1 MTETDFTTYE
11 PDNSLKKGYRS
22 LFSEIFSELNRSR
35 WLIFQLFKKDFVALY
50 KQSFIGVL
58 WAVLLPLVAVGT
70 FIVLSGAGVFNVGA
84 LSVPYPIYAIL
95 GTALWGLF
103 STGLVASSNS
113 IVAAGPMIT
122 KINFSKKS
130 LVIAS
135 MGQALLAFFIQL
147 CLVLALLVYYQVT
160 PSPAILLIP
169 LLIVPVVLFTLGLGF
184 VLSLVNGIVRDVA
197 NMVSVVVTF
206 LLFLTPVLYAKPT
219 TGVLAALT
227 SYNILYY
234 LVSVPRD
241 LILYGTSDYLKGF
254 LLSSAVAFF
263 VFLLFLAVFHLTET
277 RVAERV

>member
-1 MTETDFTTYE
+1 MTEIDFTFYE

-22 LFSEIFSELNRSR
+22 LFSEIFSELNKNR
-35 WLIFQLFKKDFVALY
+35 WLIFQLFKKDFIALY
-50 KQSFIGVL
+50 KQSLIGVF
-58 WAVLLPLVAVGT
+58 WAFLLPLVSVGT

-103 STGLVASSNS
+103 ATGLITSSNS
-113 IVAAGPMIT
+113 LVLAGPMIT
-122 KINFSKKS
+122 KINFSKKA

-135 MGQALLAFFIQL
+135 MGQALLAFVIQL
-147 CLVLALLVYYQVT
+147 CLVFALLVYYHIT

-169 LLIVPVVLFTLGLGF
+169 LLIVPLLLFTLGLGF
-184 VLSLVNGIVRDVA
+184 VLSLLNAIVRDVA
-197 NMVSVVVTF
+197 NMLAVVVTF

-219 TGVLAALT
+219 TGVLATLS

-241 LILYGTSDYLKGF
+241 LILFGTSDFLKGF

>member
-22 LFSEIFSELNRSR
+22 LFSEIFSELKKNR

-50 KQSFIGVL
+50 KQSLIGIF

-70 FIVLSGAGVFNVGA
+70 FIVLSGAGVFNVGT

-95 GTALWGLF
+95 GMALWGLF
-103 STGLVASSNS
+103 STGIVASSNS

-135 MGQALLAFFIQL
+135 MGQALLAFIIQL
-147 CLVLALLVYYQVT
+147 CLVLVLLVYYHIA

-169 LLIVPVVLFTLGLGF
+169 LLIMPLVLFTLGLGF
-184 VLSLVNGIVRDVA
+184 VLSLLNGIARDVA
-197 NMVSVVVTF
+197 NMVSVLVTF

-219 TGVLAALT
+219 TGVLATLS

-241 LILYGTSDYLKGF
+241 LILFGTSNSLKGF
-254 LLSSAVAFF
+254 LLSSALAFF

>member
-22 LFSEIFSELNRSR
+22 LFSEIFSELNKSR

-58 WAVLLPLVAVGT
+58 WAIVLPLVAVGT

-263 VFLLFLAVFHLTET
+263 VFLLFLVVFHLTET

>member
-1 MTETDFTTYE
+1 MIETDYTFYE

-22 LFSEIFSELNRSR
+22 LFSEIFNELNKSR

-50 KQSFIGVL
+50 KQSLIGVF
-58 WAVLLPLVAVGT
+58 WAILLPLVAVGT
-70 FIVLSGAGVFNVGA
+70 FIVLSGAGVFNAGA
-84 LSVPYPIYAIL
+84 LTVPYPIYAIL

-103 STGLVASSNS
+103 STGLVATSNS

-122 KINFSKKS
+122 KINFSRKS

-135 MGQALLAFFIQL
+135 MGQALLAFIIQL
-147 CLVLALLVYYQVT
+147 CLVLALLVYYHIA
-160 PSPAILLIP
+160 PSPAMLLIP
-169 LLIVPVVLFTLGLGF
+169 LLIVPLLLFTLGLGF
-184 VLSLVNGIVRDVA
+184 VLSLLNGIVRDVA
-197 NMVSVVVTF
+197 NIVSVLVTF

-219 TGVLAALT
+219 TGVLATL
-227 SYNILYY
+227 SNYNILFY

-241 LILYGTSDYLKGF
+241 LILFGTSNFLKGF

>member
-1 MTETDFTTYE
+1 MTETDFTFYE

-22 LFSEIFSELNRSR
+22 LFSEIFSELNKNR
-35 WLIFQLFKKDFVALY
+35 WLIFQLFKKDFIALY
-50 KQSFIGVL
+50 KQSLIGVF
-58 WAVLLPLVAVGT
+58 WAFLLPLVSVGT

-103 STGLVASSNS
+103 ATGLITSSNS
-113 IVAAGPMIT
+113 LVLAGPMIT
-122 KINFSKKS
+122 KINFSKKA

-135 MGQALLAFFIQL
+135 MGQALLAFVIQL
-147 CLVLALLVYYQVT
+147 CLVFALLVYYHIT

-169 LLIVPVVLFTLGLGF
+169 LLIVPLLLFTLGLGF
-184 VLSLVNGIVRDVA
+184 VLSLLNAIVRDVA
-197 NMVSVVVTF
+197 NMLAVVVTF

-219 TGVLAALT
+219 TGVLATLS

-241 LILYGTSDYLKGF
+241 LILFGTSDFLKGF

>member
-22 LFSEIFSELNRSR
+22 LFSEIFSELNKSR

-58 WAVLLPLVAVGT
+58 WAIVLPLVAVGT

>member
-22 LFSEIFSELNRSR
+22 LFSEIFSELNKSR

-58 WAVLLPLVAVGT
+58 WAIVLPLVAVGT

-122 KINFSKKS
+122 TINFSKKS

-197 NMVSVVVTF
+197 NLS
-206 LLFLTPVLYAKPT
+206 
-219 TGVLAALT
+219 
-227 SYNILYY
+227 
-234 LVSVPRD
+234 
-241 LILYGTSDYLKGF
+241 LI
-254 LLSSAVAFF
+254 
-263 VFLLFLAVFHLTET
+263 H
-277 RVAERV
+277 

>member
-58 WAVLLPLVAVGT
+58 WAIVLPLVAVGT

>member
-22 LFSEIFSELNRSR
+22 LFSEIFSELNKSR